1 VTKKESFLALAPG
14 LNEAE
19 KEREKKKLEMSVG
32 DIDISKK

>member
-1 VTKKESFLALAPG
+1 VTKKESFLALTPG

-19 KEREKKKLEMSVG
+19 KEIEKKKLEVSAG